1 MSSFQKDMII
11 SKNLYE
17 QITNRRLINPKFSLE
32 VAEKRKRR
40 EGFVGTS
47 SINIVAADHPARG
60 SLKAGDDALAMA
72 DRHELL
78 GRLMQILQSDWVDGV
93 LGSMDILEELLI
105 LHGLKSEAGEGF
117 LDNKLLIASLN
128 RGGLPGSAWELD
140 DPITGPNASTC
151 VQYGLDAVKML
162 LRVHMDDGHSLKTIR
177 YCADGIRDM
186 NTIDRPI
193 FIEPLPVV
201 PTENGYRVDADPE
214 KLIQLMSV
222 CSALGDSSRNV
233 WLKIPYTESFDR
245 VVASTTLPI
254 VILGGGASRSKEEF
268 LDNIR
273 RAMDTGRQ
281 VRGTMI
287 GRNMLYPTDCGPL
300 EMAEAIGKVV
310 RSNNDTAS

>member
-1 MSSFQKDMII
+1 MSSF
-11 SKNLYE
+11 SKEKILPSNLFAR
-17 QITNRRLINPKFSLE
+17 ITETRLRNPGYALA
-32 VAEKRKRR
+32 VASGRVRR
-40 EGFVGTS
+40 EGFVQTDPL
-47 SINIVAADHPARG
+47 NIVAADHPARG

-72 DRHELL
+72 DRQDLL

-93 LGSMDILEELLI
+93 LGSMDIVEDLLI

-151 VQYGLDAVKML
+151 VQYGLDAAKML
-162 LRVHMDDGHSLKTIR
+162 LRVHMDDERSLNTIR

-201 PTENGYRVDADPE
+201 PTGNGYRVDADPE

-233 WLKIPYTESFDR
+233 WLKIPYTEQFDR
-245 VVASTTLPI
+245 VVASTTLPT
-254 VILGGGASRSKEEF
+254 VILGGGASRSKQEF
-268 LDNIR
+268 LDNLR

-287 GRNMLYPTDCGPL
+287 GRNMLYPKDSGPL
-300 EMAEAIGKVV
+300 EMAESIGKVV
-310 RSNNDTAS
+310 RHKDVSA

>member
-1 MSSFQKDMII
+1 MSSFQKDTII

-17 QITNRRLINPKFSLE
+17 QITNRRLINPRYSLE

-60 SLKAGDDALAMA
+60 SLKAGNDALAMA
-72 DRHELL
+72 DRHDLL
-78 GRLMQILQSDWVDGV
+78 ARLMQILQSEWVDGV

-128 RGGLPGSAWELD
+128 RGGLPGSDWELD
-140 DPITGPNASTC
+140 DPITGPDASSC
-151 VQYGLDAVKML
+151 VKYGLDAVKML
-162 LRVHMDDGHSLKTIR
+162 LRVHMSDKNSLKTIR

-201 PTENGYRVDADPE
+201 PTEKGYKVDADPD
-214 KLIQLMSV
+214 KLIQLISV
-222 CSALGDSSRNV
+222 SSALGDSSRNV
-233 WLKIPYTESFDR
+233 WLKIPFTDQFDR
-245 VVASTTLPI
+245 VVASTTLPT
-254 VILGGGASRSKEEF
+254 VILGGGASHSKQEF

-287 GRNMLYPTDCGPL
+287 GRNMLYPKDSGPL
-300 EMAEAIGKVV
+300 EMAESIGKVV
-310 RSNNDTAS
+310 HHKDVSA

>member
-1 MSSFQKDMII
+1 MSSF
-11 SKNLYE
+11 SKEKILPSNLFAR
-17 QITNRRLINPKFSLE
+17 ITETRLRNPGYALA
-32 VAEKRKRR
+32 VASGRVRR
-40 EGFVGTS
+40 EGFVQTDPL
-47 SINIVAADHPARG
+47 NIVAADHPARG

-72 DRHELL
+72 DRQDLL

-93 LGSMDILEELLI
+93 LGSMDIVEDLLI

-140 DPITGPNASTC
+140 DPMTGPNASTC
-151 VQYGLDAVKML
+151 VQYGLDAAKML
-162 LRVHMDDGHSLKTIR
+162 LRVHMDDERSLNTIR

-201 PTENGYRVDADPE
+201 PTGNGYRVDADPE

-233 WLKIPYTESFDR
+233 WLKIPYTEQFDR
-245 VVASTTLPI
+245 VVGSTSLPM
-254 VILGGGASRSKEEF
+254 VILGGGKSHSKEEF
-268 LDNIR
+268 LENIR

-287 GRNMLYPTDCGPL
+287 GRNMLYPKDSGPL
-300 EMAEAIGKVV
+300 EMAESIGKVV
-310 RSNNDTAS
+310 RQKDVSA

>member
-1 MSSFQKDMII
+1 MSSF
-11 SKNLYE
+11 SKEKILPSNLFAR
-17 QITNRRLINPKFSLE
+17 ITETRLRNPGYALA
-32 VAEKRKRR
+32 VASGRVRR
-40 EGFVGTS
+40 EGFVQTDPL
-47 SINIVAADHPARG
+47 NIVAADHPARG

-72 DRHELL
+72 DRQDLL

-93 LGSMDILEELLI
+93 LGSMDIVEDLLI

-140 DPITGPNASTC
+140 DPMTGPNASTC
-151 VQYGLDAVKML
+151 VQYGLDAAKML
-162 LRVHMDDGHSLKTIR
+162 LRVHMDDERSLNTIR

-201 PTENGYRVDADPE
+201 PTGNGYRVDADPE

-233 WLKIPYTESFDR
+233 WLKIPYTEQFDR
-245 VVASTTLPI
+245 VVGSTSLPM
-254 VILGGGASRSKEEF
+254 VILGGGKSHSKEEF
-268 LDNIR
+268 LENIR

-287 GRNMLYPTDCGPL
+287 GRNMLYPKDSGPL
-300 EMAEAIGKVV
+300 EMAESIGKVV
-310 RSNNDTAS
+310 RHKDVSA